1 MVVGMSS
8 PPHSKNKP
16 QVRFSQ
22 AYLIV
27 ENKNR
32 VQIILKL
39 WGSSVFKINVLMF
52 VLQTRSSDLPA
63 ASSGCQGSD
72 GEVAIVLQKSSH
84 FSDKVCLNAC

>member
-1 MVVGMSS
+1 M
-8 PPHSKNKP
+8 
-16 QVRFSQ
+16 
-22 AYLIV
+22 
-27 ENKNR
+27 
-32 VQIILKL
+32 
-39 WGSSVFKINVLMF
+39 FKINVLMF